1 MRPLRELYP
10 SPPQMPLGDDPY
22 YSYQIPSPANNQRLA
37 ADTINGDADF
47 PQFLRSIPTDED
59 HVFSTSL
66 ERASAARVI
75 GVIDDLPGDEDFVDL
90 WTSQLQHISNE
101 DSAMQPVV
109 GQCPDYSNG
118 RADIHAT
125 MRARGLLDG
134 SDAWNHNS
142 ILDLDSASAHFKE
155 GTKMLMEIITSGAA
169 GDYPII
175 ISAFYFMYLY
185 LTRRVYMDRLEIE
198 RLSCTAIDYI
208 EKCSFDGLGNILSPK
223 RHSAPSDTLECRDL
237 SAPTTEQRCNSS
249 MAARL
254 IIWLYSEDSFIG
266 FHGCGGDLSKRLSKN
281 PGRLDR
287 LRQISSDALS
297 LNWGEDYPADEV
309 LVDINHFHPIDML
322 IDMITLHH
330 EIIERNNAYMEM
342 SFTEASNKLDSE
354 FSILEIKYA
363 SVFRLAASTPNENSE
378 IWLNSGISIIIFHAL
393 QICWARCTGSSFGS
407 RASPPTER
415 ALASLLTLAQR
426 ICSRS
431 SPPKFERFHWA
442 LFIAGIETNDL
453 LHREWILGKIAGVRL
468 NMAITKVLAA
478 KDRSGTISM
487 ATIRKLLSVREPVA
501 VQKHNSN
508 SYDTAKAAIL
518 KNIDDLDTDLQAINH
533 KIHANPELCFEEFQ
547 AHNNLADLLESHN
560 FTVTRHAYGIPTAF
574 CAEFGHGGRVLT
586 LCAEYDAL
594 PGIGHACGHNL
605 IAVSS
610 VASFFGIAAALA
622 VSSIP
627 GRVRLLGT
635 PAEECGGGK
644 IKLINSGAFNDVDAS
659 MMLHPVGKGAIP
671 TGTTGLAYG
680 TCLTGQV
687 WNVEFTGKAAH
698 AGTAPWEGI
707 NALDAAALAY
717 SAVGLLRQQMRPA
730 NRIGLVIKD
739 GGKKSNIT
747 TPHSTVECSIRTQTL
762 KEAKSIKT
770 RVENCFRGAALA
782 TGCEVTFKSAMDV
795 YADLRSNETL
805 CTEFTSAMSEFG
817 VLYHNDITNKTAAS
831 FSTDM
836 GNVSHVVPT
845 FHGLFAIAAE
855 NGEANHTPEF
865 TRIAI
870 SDEAYGSAIIAA
882 KGMAITGWKFLADD
896 ILAKS
901 VLSDFENDVST
912 RERE

>member
-1 MRPLRELYP
+1 
-10 SPPQMPLGDDPY
+10 
-22 YSYQIPSPANNQRLA
+22 
-37 ADTINGDADF
+37 
-47 PQFLRSIPTDED
+47 
-59 HVFSTSL
+59 
-66 ERASAARVI
+66 
-75 GVIDDLPGDEDFVDL
+75 
-90 WTSQLQHISNE
+90 
-101 DSAMQPVV
+101 
-109 GQCPDYSNG
+109 
-118 RADIHAT
+118 
-125 MRARGLLDG
+125 
-134 SDAWNHNS
+134 
-142 ILDLDSASAHFKE
+142 
-155 GTKMLMEIITSGAA
+155 MLMEIITSGAA

-185 LTRRVYMDRLEIE
+185 LTRQVYMDRLEIE

-354 FSILEIKYA
+354 FSILEIVCTLLDIELLMYCTNPTIQKYA

-487 ATIRKLLSVREPVA
+487 ATIRKLLS
-501 VQKHNSN
+501 
-508 SYDTAKAAIL
+508 
-518 KNIDDLDTDLQAINH
+518 
-533 KIHANPELCFEEFQ
+533 
-547 AHNNLADLLESHN
+547 
-560 FTVTRHAYGIPTAF
+560 G
-574 CAEFGHGGRVLT
+574 
-586 LCAEYDAL
+586 
-594 PGIGHACGHNL
+594 
-605 IAVSS
+605 
-610 VASFFGIAAALA
+610 
-622 VSSIP
+622 
-627 GRVRLLGT
+627 
-635 PAEECGGGK
+635 
-644 IKLINSGAFNDVDAS
+644 
-659 MMLHPVGKGAIP
+659 
-671 TGTTGLAYG
+671 
-680 TCLTGQV
+680 
-687 WNVEFTGKAAH
+687 
-698 AGTAPWEGI
+698 
-707 NALDAAALAY
+707 
-717 SAVGLLRQQMRPA
+717 
-730 NRIGLVIKD
+730 
-739 GGKKSNIT
+739 
-747 TPHSTVECSIRTQTL
+747 
-762 KEAKSIKT
+762 AKSCNRNI
-770 RVENCFRGAALA
+770 E
-782 TGCEVTFKSAMDV
+782 M
-795 YADLRSNETL
+795 
-805 CTEFTSAMSEFG
+805 
-817 VLYHNDITNKTAAS
+817 
-831 FSTDM
+831 
-836 GNVSHVVPT
+836 
-845 FHGLFAIAAE
+845 
-855 NGEANHTPEF
+855 
-865 TRIAI
+865 
-870 SDEAYGSAIIAA
+870 
-882 KGMAITGWKFLADD
+882 
-896 ILAKS
+896 
-901 VLSDFENDVST
+901 
-912 RERE
+912 